1 MGREPHQ
8 GEAPRSV
15 DVSPKQSFVMAT
27 GTFVFIH
34 WEIWMTTKAE
44 LRAALRRRL
53 EDVPVTGLWDDAT
66 LDDALAD
73 GLSRYGTIAPL
84 EERTTVVV
92 SDGALSFTVAGL
104 ETERSDCSRAR
115 SGAGSGFAIS
125 GGGSRSAGTGMALV
139 GRRGP
144 AGETGAG
151 GNWIIEWHRPR
162 LLPASDAGL
171 APVNAG
177 DEGAVTLIAAGS
189 ALRRRAVEEAKRG
202 GRGVEGLL
210 ALAQEWEATGEH
222 QARARGRNVRS
233 FVATTR

>member
-1 MGREPHQ
+1 
-8 GEAPRSV
+8 
-15 DVSPKQSFVMAT
+15 VSPKHGFVMAT

-73 GLSRYGTIAPL
+73 ALSRYGAITPL
-84 EERTTVVV
+84 EERSTVVV
-92 SDGALSFTVAGL
+92 SEGALSFTVAGL
-104 ETERSDCSRAR
+104 ETGEAIVRVLDPALAVVSPFLAEDRDQPGQGWRWWAGEIRLAKPAR
-115 SGAGSGFAIS
+115 AGS
-125 GGGSRSAGTGMALV
+125 
-139 GRRGP
+139 
-144 AGETGAG
+144 
-151 GNWIIEWHRPR
+151 WIIEWHRPR
-162 LLPASDAGL
+162 LLPASDAGP
-171 APVNAG
+171 ATVNAG

-210 ALAQEWEATGEH
+210 ALAQEWEATGER

-233 FVATTR
+233 FVANTR